1 MRAARV
7 DVDGVSRFSAVLV
20 DVPFPLRRWQLL
32 AIADDYGL
40 DSGTRAKLE
49 QIPDQEYR
57 DSGDVM
63 IALANTPVHLAS
75 RRQL

>member
-1 MRAARV
+1 M
-7 DVDGVSRFSAVLV
+7 LV
-20 DVPFPLRRWQLL
+20 DAVFPLRRWQLL

-49 QIPDQEYR
+49 QIPDREYG
-57 DSGDVM
+57 DSRDVM
-63 IALANTPVHLAS
+63 IALANTPVHLAT